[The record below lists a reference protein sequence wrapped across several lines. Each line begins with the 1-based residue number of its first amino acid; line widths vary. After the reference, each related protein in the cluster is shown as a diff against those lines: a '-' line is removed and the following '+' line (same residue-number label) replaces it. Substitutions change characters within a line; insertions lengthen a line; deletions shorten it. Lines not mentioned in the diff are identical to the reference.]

1 LVTEGEVALVHLGAL
16 RRQQR
21 EEALLRRMPL
31 ELRVWLRIRLRLEEL
46 AKGT

>member
-1 LVTEGEVALVHLGAL
+1 MVTEGEVALVHLGAL
-16 RRQQR
+16 RCEQR
-21 EEALLRRMPL
+21 EEALLGCMPL